1 MPKFIEFDGQLI
13 NLNTINSIKKRDE
26 YETMMLMSSQD
37 KIFFI
42 EVYVN
47 YDDKPITKDFIADL
61 NNELDFEQNEK
72 LRNSVFETIKQQ
84 LDIVSLSH
92 L

>member
-26 YETMMLMSSQD
+26 YQKMMSSQH

-61 NNELDFEQNEK
+61 NNELDLEQNEK

>member
-1 MPKFIEFDGQLI
+1 MRKFY
-13 NLNTINSIKKRDE
+13 SIKKRDE

>member
-26 YETMMLMSSQD
+26 YEKMMLMSSQD

-47 YDDKPITKDFIADL
+47 YDDKPIKKDFIADL

>member
-26 YETMMLMSSQD
+26 YQKMMSNQH

-47 YDDKPITKDFIADL
+47 YDDKPITKNFIADL
-61 NNELDFEQNEK
+61 NNALDFEQNEK

>member
-26 YETMMLMSSQD
+26 DEKMMLMSSQH

>member
-26 YETMMLMSSQD
+26 YQKMMSSQH

-42 EVYVN
+42 
-47 YDDKPITKDFIADL
+47 
-61 NNELDFEQNEK
+61 
-72 LRNSVFETIKQQ
+72 
-84 LDIVSLSH
+84 
-92 L
+92 

>member
-26 YETMMLMSSQD
+26 HQKMMSSQH

-47 YDDKPITKDFIADL
+47 YDNKPIKKDFIADL

>member
-26 YETMMLMSSQD
+26 DETMMLMSSQH

-47 YDDKPITKDFIADL
+47 YDDKPITKDFISHCRKTT
-61 NNELDFEQNEK
+61 DF
-72 LRNSVFETIKQQ
+72 RRWI
-84 LDIVSLSH
+84 
-92 L
+92 

>member
-26 YETMMLMSSQD
+26 YQKMMSSQH

-47 YDDKPITKDFIADL
+47 YDDKPITKNFIADL
-61 NNELDFEQNEK
+61 NNALDFEQNEK

>member
-26 YETMMLMSSQD
+26 DEKMMSSQH

-47 YDDKPITKDFIADL
+47 YDDKPIKKDFIADL

>member
-42 EVYVN
+42 EGYVN

>member
-26 YETMMLMSSQD
+26 YQKMMSSQH

-47 YDDKPITKDFIADL
+47 YDDKPITKNFIADL
-61 NNELDFEQNEK
+61 NNALDFEQNEK
-72 LRNSVFETIKQQ
+72 LRNSVFEAIKQQ

>member
-26 YETMMLMSSQD
+26 YQKMMSSQH

-47 YDDKPITKDFIADL
+47 YDDKPIKKDFIADL

>member
-26 YETMMLMSSQD
+26 YQKMTSSQH

-47 YDDKPITKDFIADL
+47 YDDKPITKNFIADL
-61 NNELDFEQNEK
+61 NNPLDFEQNEK

>member
-26 YETMMLMSSQD
+26 HQKMMSSQH

-61 NNELDFEQNEK
+61 NNALDFEQNEK
-72 LRNSVFETIKQQ
+72 LRNSVFENIKQQ

>member
-26 YETMMLMSSQD
+26 YQKMMSSQH

>member
-26 YETMMLMSSQD
+26 YQKMMSSQH

-61 NNELDFEQNEK
+61 NNALDFEQNEK

>member
-47 YDDKPITKDFIADL
+47 YDDKPIKKDFIADL

-72 LRNSVFETIKQQ
+72 LRNSAVISAHK
-84 LDIVSLSH
+84 VCCPKSVVAV
-92 L
+92 

>member
-26 YETMMLMSSQD
+26 DEKMMLMSSQD

-42 EVYVN
+42 
-47 YDDKPITKDFIADL
+47 
-61 NNELDFEQNEK
+61 
-72 LRNSVFETIKQQ
+72 
-84 LDIVSLSH
+84 
-92 L
+92 

>member
-26 YETMMLMSSQD
+26 YEKMMLMSSQD

-47 YDDKPITKDFIADL
+47 YDDKPITKNFIADL
-61 NNELDFEQNEK
+61 NNALDFEQNEK
-72 LRNSVFETIKQQ
+72 LRNSVFENIKQQ

>member
-26 YETMMLMSSQD
+26 DEKMTSSQH

-47 YDDKPITKDFIADL
+47 YDDKPIKKDFIADL